1 MALTI
6 KQTET
11 FLKWE
16 RSLGDGRAR
25 AVIAARINRLAYG
38 LSGDVKPVGD
48 SISEIRI
55 HYGPGYRIYFTRR
68 GAEIILLLCGGD
80 KGSQKRD
87 IAAAKALAAKLDDR
101 HD

>member
-11 FLKWE
+11 FRKWE

-25 AVIAARINRLAYG
+25 AMIAARINRLAYG
-38 LSGDVKPVGD
+38 LVGDVKPVGEGV
-48 SISEIRI
+48 SEIRI
-55 HYGPGYRIYFTRR
+55 HYGPGYRVYFTLK
-68 GAEIILLLCGGD
+68 GNAVILLLCGGD

-87 IAAAKALAAKLDDR
+87 IAAAKALAARLDDR